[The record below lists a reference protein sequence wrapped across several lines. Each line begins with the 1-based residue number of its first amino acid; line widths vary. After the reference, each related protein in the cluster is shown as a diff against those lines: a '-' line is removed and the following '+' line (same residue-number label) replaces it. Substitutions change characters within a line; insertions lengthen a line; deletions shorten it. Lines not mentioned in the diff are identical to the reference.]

1 MSGKQKPI
9 FNTSHILTS
18 LAIGAIL
25 GAYALVRVSDSQTVI
40 LAGHTQELANLENS
54 IVPRTEFEQ
63 TILRIDQ
70 RLESIEKRIDSV
82 DGKLDRLL
90 SR

>member
-1 MSGKQKPI
+1 MSGKQKQI

-18 LAIGAIL
+18 LAIGAIF
-25 GAYALVRVSDSQTVI
+25 GAYALVRISDSQTVI
-40 LAGHTQELANLENS
+40 LAGHTQELASLENS

-90 SR
+90 AK